1 MVAAH
6 DLCQDLGI
14 TQEELSQHRKNDSTL
29 DKLVADYDNVD
40 KRTVDAEQTNAAIIS
55 DEELLALK
63 EERLKIKDQITQ
75 RVQNSRA

>member
-14 TQEELSQHRKNDSTL
+14 TQDELNQHRKDDPKL
-29 DKLVADYDNVD
+29 DKLVGDYENVD

-55 DEELLALK
+55 DEELVALK

-75 RVQNSRA
+75 RLQDSQA

>member
-14 TQEELSQHRKNDSTL
+14 TQDDLSQHRKNDPKL
-29 DKLVADYDNVD
+29 NKLVADYEDVD
-40 KRTVDAEQTNAAIIS
+40 KRTVD
-55 DEELLALK
+55 EELVALK

-75 RVQNSRA
+75 RLQDSQA

>member
-14 TQEELSQHRKNDSTL
+14 TQDDLSQHRKNDPKL
-29 DKLVADYDNVD
+29 NKLVADYEDVD

-55 DEELLALK
+55 DEELVALK

-75 RVQNSRA
+75 RLQDSQA

>member
-14 TQEELSQHRKNDSTL
+14 TQDELNQHRKDDPKL
-29 DKLVADYDNVD
+29 DKLVADYENVD

-63 EERLKIKDQITQ
+63 EGRLKIKDQITQ
-75 RVQNSRA
+75 RVQNSQA